1 MDGDLV
7 NLRGCLETGAISLF
21 ALILGGFVMS
31 TWLQHQN
38 PSDGPER
45 EDRESVRAPM
55 PPAERARIRVQV
67 LNGSGEP
74 GAAARMTDYLRDRGY
89 DVVEFGNADSFG
101 RSRTV
106 VIDRVGNV
114 RPARDVASSLRGVP
128 IRSEPDS
135 TLILDVTVV
144 VGSDVEEVLAP
155 EADEGPDGRPVWW
168 RWLEAIP
175 GPWR

>member
-1 MDGDLV
+1 M
-7 NLRGCLETGAISLF
+7 NPRGCLETGAITLF

-31 TWLQHQN
+31 TWLQHQKR
-38 PSDGPER
+38 SDGPER
-45 EDRESVRAPM
+45 ADRESVRAPM
-55 PPAERARIRVQV
+55 PPAERTRIRVQV

-101 RSRTV
+101 RTRTV

-114 RPARDVASSLRGVP
+114 RPAREVASSLRGVP
-128 IRSEPDS
+128 IQSEPDS

-144 VGSDVEEVLAP
+144 VGSDAERILAL
-155 EADEGPDGRPVWW
+155 EAEEGPDGTPGWR